1 MKIAYVTSIGV
12 SAKGGAPEHILG
24 LSSAL
29 AKIGHDVRLVTGD
42 TLDNADHLSGVLSN
56 LPSGLSSFLSATRGA
71 RIAARRALVL
81 VAQEKPD
88 IVYLRTFP
96 IDYLLLSRCLVRT
109 GVPYVCELNGVTDL
123 EYAAKGRVLRG
134 ILYRSFEGRTLA
146 HAAGWFPV
154 TDEIYRYARRASRVE
169 RPFIIAKNGLDIE
182 RVVPKRTRVAVRSN
196 LGVADSTPVLVMYG
210 FERPWHGADRAI
222 SMLAS
227 LKRPAELWLIGSSSS
242 RNRRIVEQVAERKG
256 VRPLIRI
263 FPWMDQ
269 EDAAELVSAADVG
282 LGSLALDRNG
292 MTEAQPLK
300 VASYLALGISVL
312 MNHKDPRINTELSF
326 VRYVQ
331 SNDPKVLGERLES
344 LLRQPPN
351 AHELARRF
359 ASEQLSWRAVAL
371 ETAEFL
377 ESLLSQQGK
386 VAHGGGL

>member
-1 MKIAYVTSIGV
+1 M
-12 SAKGGAPEHILG
+12 
-24 LSSAL
+24 
-29 AKIGHDVRLVTGD
+29 
-42 TLDNADHLSGVLSN
+42 
-56 LPSGLSSFLSATRGA
+56 
-71 RIAARRALVL
+71 
-81 VAQEKPD
+81 
-88 IVYLRTFP
+88 
-96 IDYLLLSRCLVRT
+96 
-109 GVPYVCELNGVTDL
+109 
-123 EYAAKGRVLRG
+123 
-134 ILYRSFEGRTLA
+134 
-146 HAAGWFPV
+146 
-154 TDEIYRYARRASRVE
+154 
-169 RPFIIAKNGLDIE
+169 
-182 RVVPKRTRVAVRSN
+182 
-196 LGVADSTPVLVMYG
+196 
-210 FERPWHGADRAI
+210 
-222 SMLAS
+222 
-227 LKRPAELWLIGSSSS
+227 
-242 RNRRIVEQVAERKG
+242 VEQVAERKG

-300 VASYLALGISVL
+300 VASYLALGIPVL

-331 SNDPKVLGERLES
+331 SNDPKVLAERLES

-386 VAHGGGL
+386 VAHGGGV